1 MKKMVTFIRKNSLS
15 IVSIVAMLVGTFAVS
30 MASWIGSQQPEC
42 PKELL
47 K

>member
-15 IVSIVAMLVGTFAVS
+15 IVSIVAMLVGLVAVGT
-30 MASWIGSQQPEC
+30 ASWITSYQPEC